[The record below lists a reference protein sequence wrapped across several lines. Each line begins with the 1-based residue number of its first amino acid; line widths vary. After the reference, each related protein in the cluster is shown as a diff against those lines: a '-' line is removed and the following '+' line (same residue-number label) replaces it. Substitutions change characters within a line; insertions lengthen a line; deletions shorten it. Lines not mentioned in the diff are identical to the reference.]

1 MNYLDYFK
9 DGGKEKSNILPEVT
23 KETHNV
29 LINKKGDG
37 EIRFDGIIPK
47 ILENIQNFLNEG
59 KKNYY
64 YNTQVSPFIV
74 MRNNYKRRMGN
85 SSWNDGLLPPA
96 PGHNTG
102 FINWYLAAK

>member
-29 LINKKGDG
+29 LINKKGEG

-47 ILENIQNFLNEG
+47 VLENI
-59 KKNYY
+59 
-64 YNTQVSPFIV
+64 
-74 MRNNYKRRMGN
+74 
-85 SSWNDGLLPPA
+85 
-96 PGHNTG
+96 
-102 FINWYLAAK
+102 